1 MPLASVIR
9 QQDPEQRNVHTY
21 DIGCKYSVNFKER
34 VTKSVGG
41 ELADADAASRGS
53 LPKDVLIAPSDFP
66 SDFQI
71 KVPSWHVL
79 GHTHDCILENNLR
92 YTPLVGRTAGEGV
105 ETIWS
110 VMNKHQ
116 YSTREMTHGHRRDVL
131 TDAFND
137 YNWRKLT
144 REGMFSHYPFNSI
157 ETETMLIENSQAGV
171 GCVLCG
177 IPGLYLKGS
186 RATRN

>member
-1 MPLASVIR
+1 MRLRFAYVDVALASVIR
-9 QQDPEQRNVHTY
+9 QQDPSQRHIHTY
-21 DIGCKYSVNFKER
+21 DIGCKYSVNFKKR
-34 VTKSVGG
+34 VTCSVDGDL
-41 ELADADAASRGS
+41 EDMEAAARGS
-53 LPKDVLIAPSDFP
+53 LPRDVLIAPSDFP
-66 SDFQI
+66 LDFEI

-79 GHTHDCILENNLR
+79 GHTHECILENNLR

-131 TDAFND
+131 TDLFND

-144 REGMFSHYPFNSI
+144 KEGTCDSYWSITLFAETGFSYAD
-157 ETETMLIENSQAGV
+157 SQAGV
-171 GCVLCG
+171 
-177 IPGLYLKGS
+177 
-186 RATRN
+186 